1 VFKRKVAVEGRRKSK
16 DDKPPGA
23 NLVSC
28 GDRLLAPPIMRGDL
42 EGLNKIVSHQI
53 VGNDLAKMKG
63 NIASAKG
70 IGESIIADFY
80 SGVEGFKISQN
91 VS

>member
-42 EGLNKIVSHQI
+42 EGLNKICFPPNC
-53 VGNDLAKMKG
+53 GK
-63 NIASAKG
+63 
-70 IGESIIADFY
+70 
-80 SGVEGFKISQN
+80 
-91 VS
+91 

>member
-1 VFKRKVAVEGRRKSK
+1 
-16 DDKPPGA
+16 
-23 NLVSC
+23 
-28 GDRLLAPPIMRGDL
+28 
-42 EGLNKIVSHQI
+42 
-53 VGNDLAKMKG
+53 MKG

-70 IGESIIADFY
+70 IGESIIDDFY